1 MCEERRFKSR
11 DVRVRFHIQWDT
23 RCLLRKLF
31 EIGISARSFWFLR
44 FLTYVNFCRL
54 GEAFQKLRGRAHAK
68 MVGIVNIVNI
78 TILFIS
84 YRYG

>member
-31 EIGISARSFWFLR
+31 GMESPLAA
-44 FLTYVNFCRL
+44 FCL
-54 GEAFQKLRGRAHAK
+54 Y
-68 MVGIVNIVNI
+68 IP
-78 TILFIS
+78 LFI
-84 YRYG
+84 YTFDVWERHLRP